1 MWIIL
6 SILGLYW
13 SLCAIFSELTAEKVW
28 GGIMIGLLV
37 GFMFFIACGVLD
49 EFFSV
54 VVPGWVAILGI
65 GVCMAIGL
73 VKSFRIYGQKGL

>member
-1 MWIIL
+1 
-6 SILGLYW
+6 
-13 SLCAIFSELTAEKVW
+13 
-28 GGIMIGLLV
+28 MIGLLV